1 MAKHFRISSSL
12 KDIIGRD
19 LITNDFVAV
28 FELVKNSFDAHAR
41 RVDIVLEGGTLWIV
55 DDGKGMSEGDLLEKW
70 LFVAFSAKATG
81 EEDEGLSQDF
91 RDKIAVR
98 RGYAGNKGIGRFSCD
113 RLGKTLVLHS
123 RQEGARACNRL
134 TVNWEDFEGRPEDE
148 FGSIGVAVEP
158 ASSLPAVP
166 DVSLP
171 SDGATIL
178 EISSLREAWDR
189 AKLLRLKDYL
199 AKLVDPFAPKGEMEV
214 HLHAPAEREGDKAV
228 NGKPEAIVNG
238 PVANTILDVLE
249 GKTTQLSV
257 QLAGGVIH
265 STLRDRDRLIYKIR
279 EDNPYLELEDAQI
292 SADLLYLNRSAKAT
306 FTRRMGIEPVK
317 FGSVFLFLNGFRVFP
332 IGEEG
337 NDEFG
342 IDRRKQQGYARYLG
356 TRDLLGRIDINA
368 PQRFFMESS
377 SRDNGLV
384 EGPRTEA
391 LQHFVLRNLLTRL
404 ERYVVDVTWADSLDA
419 ERSDASGLTTDDAR
433 SRIIQVV
440 KNLVGRKGV
449 ELLEY
454 DTELVDT
461 ISDRAGEF
469 ERAMEG
475 LSVVA
480 ERTGDVRL
488 LERIERS
495 RRRYAELNAAAAEAE
510 VKAKEEA
517 RRRTAAEAQARA
529 EAKRADAAEL
539 KFKEEQRRSLLLT
552 SLEARDSETL
562 TLLHHQVVIYATA
575 IQDAVA
581 NNLRAIAD
589 GDPIDPVELAADLE
603 HISFQ
608 NSRILAVTRFATQA
622 NFKLDADQANIDI
635 VQYMSEYV
643 VNVASLFEGER
654 FATFEDGGNAMIS
667 KFKPIDIAIV
677 IDNLMSNARKA
688 HATKIHFE
696 VRRVHKSP
704 ALEMI
709 VEDNGRGIGD
719 RVDRARI
726 FDKGYSGA
734 ESGSGLGL
742 YHAAQVLSQM
752 GGSIAL
758 DPQHEGR
765 GTRFIIR
772 LPRQKA

>member
-1 MAKHFRISSSL
+1 MARYFRISSSL

-41 RVDIVLEGGTLWIV
+41 RVDIVLAGGTLWIV
-55 DDGKGMSEGDLLEKW
+55 DDGKGMSEEDLLEKW

-81 EEDEGLSQDF
+81 EEDDGLSQDF

-113 RLGKTLVLHS
+113 RLGKSLVLHS
-123 RQEGARACNRL
+123 RQEGERACNRL
-134 TVNWEDFEGRPEDE
+134 IVNWEDFEGRPEDE

-158 ASSLPAVP
+158 ASALPPVP

-171 SDGATIL
+171 RDGTTIL
-178 EISSLREAWDR
+178 EISSLREVWDR
-189 AKLLRLKDYL
+189 NKLLKLKDYL

-214 HLHAPAEREGDKAV
+214 FLHAPAEREGDKAAK
-228 NGKPEAIVNG
+228 GKPEAIVNG

-257 QLAGGVIH
+257 QLEGGVIH
-265 STLRDRDRLIYKIR
+265 STLRDRDRLIYRVR
-279 EDNPYLELEDAQI
+279 EENPYPELEGAQI

-342 IDRRKQQGYARYLG
+342 IDRRKAQGYARYLG
-356 TRDLLGRIDINA
+356 TRDLLGRIDIVA
-368 PQRFFMESS
+368 PQRFFMEAS

-391 LQHFVLRNLLTRL
+391 LQQLVLRNLLTRL

-454 DTELVDT
+454 DTELIDT

-510 VKAKEEA
+510 AKAKEET
-517 RRRTAAEAQARA
+517 RRRAAAEAQARA
-529 EAKRADAAEL
+529 EAKRADDAEQ
-539 KFKEEQRRSLLLT
+539 KFKDEQRRSLLLT

-643 VNVASLFEGER
+643 MNVASLFEGER
-654 FATFEDGGNAMIS
+654 FATFDDGGNAIVS

-688 HATKIHFE
+688 KATKIHFE
-696 VRRVHKSP
+696 VRRVHKSS
-704 ALEMI
+704 ALEMLI
-709 VEDNGRGIGD
+709 EDNGRGIGD

-758 DPQHEGR
+758 DPEHEGR
-765 GTRFIIR
+765 GTRFIVR
-772 LPRQKA
+772 LPRQKD

>member
-1 MAKHFRISSSL
+1 MAKYFRISSSL

-19 LITNDFVAV
+19 LITNDFVAI

-41 RVDIVLEGGTLWIV
+41 RVDIVLAGGTLWIV
-55 DDGKGMSEGDLLEKW
+55 DNGKGMSEVDLLEKW

-81 EEDEGLSQDF
+81 EEDAGLSKDF

-123 RQEGARACNRL
+123 RREGAQACNRI

-148 FGSIGVAVEP
+148 FGSIGVDVEP
-158 ASSLPAVP
+158 VSTLPSVPDLSLPR
-166 DVSLP
+166 
-171 SDGATIL
+171 DGATII
-178 EISSLREAWDR
+178 EISSLREVWDR
-189 AKLLRLKDYL
+189 TKLLKLKDYL

-214 HLHAPAEREGDKAV
+214 YLHAPAEREGDKAA

-249 GKTTQLSV
+249 GKTTQISV
-257 QLAGGVIH
+257 QLEGGFIH
-265 STLRDRDRLIYKIR
+265 STLRDRDRLIYRVR
-279 EDNPYLELEDAQI
+279 ENNPYPELEGAQI
-292 SADLLYLNRSAKAT
+292 SADLLYLNRSAKTT

-317 FGSVFLFLNGFRVFP
+317 FGSLFLFLNGFRIFP
-332 IGEEG
+332 VGEEG

-342 IDRRKQQGYARYLG
+342 IDRRKQQGYNRYLG
-356 TRDLLGRIDINA
+356 TRDLLGRIDIVA
-368 PQRFFMESS
+368 PQRFFMEAS

-384 EGPRTEA
+384 DSPRTEE
-391 LQHFVLRNLLTRL
+391 LKDFVLRKLLTRL
-404 ERYVVDVTWADSLDA
+404 ERYVVDVTWVDTLDQ
-419 ERSDASGLTTDDAR
+419 ERSDTSGLTTDDAR

-454 DTELVDT
+454 DTELIDT
-461 ISDRAGEF
+461 ISNRAGEF

-480 ERTGDVRL
+480 ERTGDVSL
-488 LERIERS
+488 LNRIERS
-495 RRRYAELNAAAAEAE
+495 RRRYAELNAATAEAE
-510 VKAKEEA
+510 EKAKEETRLRA
-517 RRRTAAEAQARA
+517 AAEALARA
-529 EAKRADAAEL
+529 EAKRADAAEQ

-643 VNVASLFEGER
+643 MNVASLFEGER
-654 FATFEDGGNAMIS
+654 FATFDDGGNAMVS
-667 KFKPIDIAIV
+667 KFKPIDVAIV

-688 HATKIHFE
+688 KATKIHFE

-704 ALEMI
+704 ALEI
-709 VEDNGRGIGD
+709 LVEDNGRGIGE

-758 DPQHEGR
+758 DPEHEGR
-765 GTRFIIR
+765 GTRFILR
-772 LPRQKA
+772 LPRQKG